1 MVTMSESCC
10 KSQILHHTLM
20 NGKFVLDVDYTVAQM
35 STTVEDYI

>member
-10 KSQILHHTLM
+10 QSQILRHTPM
-20 NGKFVLDVDYTVAQM
+20 TGKFVLDVYRMAQM